1 MNTSHIIQAMLSLGY
16 ESPIS
21 VELDTLDI
29 WLGDEENKKTL
40 TKTEIAKIKVEAEKL
55 I

>member
-1 MNTSHIIQAMLSLGY
+1 MNTSHIIQAMLRLNY

-21 VELDTLDI
+21 VELDTLEI

-40 TKTEIAKIKVEAEKL
+40 TKAEIEKIKIEAEKL